1 MKKRKMNLKKQ
12 TPTASVL
19 LKNSYTP
26 KGLTAGDISNLK
38 SASQHFWPYCN
49 TKSPSQQCLPFCN
62 LKSATLL
69 ILAVKV
75 QWKCIGITALCF
87 ILQSFT
93 VCDFPLH
100 LIEYKI
106 CKYCSLLNVFLFT
119 AEYM

>member
-75 QWKCIGITALCF
+75 QWKCI
-87 ILQSFT
+87 
-93 VCDFPLH
+93 
-100 LIEYKI
+100 
-106 CKYCSLLNVFLFT
+106 
-119 AEYM
+119 